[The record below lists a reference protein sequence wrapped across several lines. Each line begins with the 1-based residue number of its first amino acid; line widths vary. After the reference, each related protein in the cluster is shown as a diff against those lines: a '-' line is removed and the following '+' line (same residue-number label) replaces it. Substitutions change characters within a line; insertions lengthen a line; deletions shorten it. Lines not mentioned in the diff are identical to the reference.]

1 MSELNAEPE
10 TVSSSDS
17 IVPPEPSGTYCLI
30 VHLKAALEAKREH
43 VRECEADLAAARADC
58 ESFATQIA
66 SELGIAP
73 KPENRN
79 DVLVKAKQRREQV
92 LVLYQE
98 GKTVNQIAETLG
110 WTRDYIDKDLMRLR
124 KKGRL
129 NKTVFT
135 GTSSPETKEPVKAS
149 RPTIGIESLTRMEK
163 QVYEFARWDMKASAI
178 ANRLQTSSEAIYQHL
193 SQIRKKGLLLSKQDE
208 PGEETDEP
216 AEETGEMS
224 HPIGVSEEIADPE
237 LVTDLTALKLEVTR
251 QQAGIRGKAVRFDT
265 SMTKSHRHEVRVDRM
280 GDGQT
285 IVDDSGHCHR
295 CYRFVLSLAQPD
307 GAKVGERLLDGHT
320 HQLTIQSSE
329 QKGSQ

>member
-1 MSELNAEPE
+1 
-10 TVSSSDS
+10 
-17 IVPPEPSGTYCLI
+17 
-30 VHLKAALEAKREH
+30 
-43 VRECEADLAAARADC
+43 
-58 ESFATQIA
+58 
-66 SELGIAP
+66 
-73 KPENRN
+73 
-79 DVLVKAKQRREQV
+79 
-92 LVLYQE
+92 
-98 GKTVNQIAETLG
+98 
-110 WTRDYIDKDLMRLR
+110 MRLR

-129 NKTVFT
+129 NKTV
-135 GTSSPETKEPVKAS
+135 KAS
-149 RPTIGIESLTRMEK
+149 KPTIGIESLTRMEK
-163 QVYEFARWDMKASAI
+163 QVYEFASRDMKASAI

-193 SQIRKKGLLLSKQDE
+193 SQIRKKGLLLSKQE